1 MIPSVAK
8 QFQIVSSLLNRE
20 DVDTIYVCT
29 DSGRE
34 GEYIYRLVEQKAQV
48 SGKKR
53 LRVWIDSQTE
63 EEILRGIREAKDLS
77 EYDNL
82 SASAY
87 LRAKEDYLM
96 GINFSRLLTLK
107 YGNSI
112 SNYLNTKYSVI
123 SVGRVMT
130 CVLGMVVRREREI
143 REFVKTP
150 FYRVISTIDASGH
163 SFEGEW
169 RAVKGSRY
177 FESFDLYKENGFKT
191 EEKAKEL
198 IAYLSEEK
206 PIQCIV
212 ESVEKKK
219 EKKNP
224 PLLYNL
230 AELQNDCSKRFKISP
245 DEALRVVQELYEKKL
260 VTYPRTDARVLST
273 AVAKEISR
281 NLNGLSKY
289 PPAQPYLQDILSF
302 GSHKNLAKTR
312 YVNDKQITDHY
323 AIIPTGQGLGAL
335 NSLSATSH
343 KVYDL
348 IVRRF
353 LSIFYPPAVYQ
364 KVAII
369 SKIKEESFFSNFK
382 VLAEEGYLKVAG
394 VPQGKRSVNKGK
406 SRTDANEK
414 EEDAEQTADQDLD
427 TALFEVIK
435 TLKKGSVL
443 PVGALDIKEGETS
456 PPKRY
461 NSGSIILAMENAGQL
476 IEDEDLRAQIKG
488 SGIGTSATRAEILKK
503 LIHIKYLALNKK
515 TQIITPT
522 LQGEMVFD
530 VVDHSIKSLLNP
542 ELTASWEKGLTYVAE
557 GSITPDEYMMKLDR
571 FITNRTVGVK
581 GLNNQYQLRACYD
594 KAAGYYKEPV
604 NGGKGDKYMNAL
616 TVKELYTLEETIAKD
631 LFDKV
636 TYPWEVLPNIGSFIK
651 ELGNTLSSDE
661 YEKRGE
667 DVWIAKSA
675 KVAPTACI
683 NGPAIIGKEAEVRHC
698 AFIRGNAIVGEGAVV
713 GNSTELKNVV
723 LFNKVQVPH
732 YNYVGD
738 SVLGY
743 KSHMGAGSITSNVKS
758 DKKLVVVKTSEGNIE
773 TGMKKFGAM
782 LGDEVE
788 VGCGSVLN
796 PGTVVG
802 SHSNIYPLSS
812 VRGFVP
818 ANSIYKNKSEVVE
831 KY

>member
-1 MIPSVAK
+1 MKKQLYIAEKPSVAQEFAKALKLKTRRADGYLESDEAVITWCVGHLVTMSYPEEYDPALKKWSLQTLPFIPSEFKYEVIPSVEK

-198 IAYLSEEK
+198 IAYLLEEK

-594 KAAGYYKEPV
+594 KAAGYYK
-604 NGGKGDKYMNAL
+604 
-616 TVKELYTLEETIAKD
+616 
-631 LFDKV
+631 
-636 TYPWEVLPNIGSFIK
+636 
-651 ELGNTLSSDE
+651 
-661 YEKRGE
+661 
-667 DVWIAKSA
+667 KS
-675 KVAPTACI
+675 
-683 NGPAIIGKEAEVRHC
+683 R
-698 AFIRGNAIVGEGAVV
+698 
-713 GNSTELKNVV
+713 
-723 LFNKVQVPH
+723 
-732 YNYVGD
+732 
-738 SVLGY
+738 
-743 KSHMGAGSITSNVKS
+743 
-758 DKKLVVVKTSEGNIE
+758 
-773 TGMKKFGAM
+773 
-782 LGDEVE
+782 
-788 VGCGSVLN
+788 
-796 PGTVVG
+796 
-802 SHSNIYPLSS
+802 
-812 VRGFVP
+812 
-818 ANSIYKNKSEVVE
+818 
-831 KY
+831 